1 VTRIVRLALVV
12 VVPLVVACEGGWR
25 PHSGTP
31 NPATSQALADADQAA
46 LAGRA
51 RDATTRY
58 EAIVHEHPT
67 DPAAAEALHRLIMLR
82 LEPGS
87 PVHDRHAATQLLRRL
102 ATEHPDTLVGR
113 EARTWRTLL
122 QSLDKCEVEAARSG
136 ADADKLRQ
144 TLESVKDSDIESEQ
158 HR

>member
-1 VTRIVRLALVV
+1 MTRVGRVALVV
-12 VVPLVVACEGGWR
+12 LLPLVVACEGGWR
-25 PHSGTP
+25 PHARTP
-31 NPATSQALADADQAA
+31 NPVTAQALADADQAA

-58 EAIVHEHPT
+58 EAIVRDHPS
-67 DPAAAEALHRLIMLR
+67 DPAAAEALHRLVMLR

-87 PVHDRHAATQLLRRL
+87 PVHDRRAAAQLLRRL
-102 ATEHPDTLVGR
+102 ATEHGDTLVGR
-113 EARTWRTLL
+113 EARTWRALL
-122 QSLDKCEVEAARSG
+122 QNLDKCEVEAARSG

-144 TLESVKDSDIESEQ
+144 TLESVKDSDLESEQ